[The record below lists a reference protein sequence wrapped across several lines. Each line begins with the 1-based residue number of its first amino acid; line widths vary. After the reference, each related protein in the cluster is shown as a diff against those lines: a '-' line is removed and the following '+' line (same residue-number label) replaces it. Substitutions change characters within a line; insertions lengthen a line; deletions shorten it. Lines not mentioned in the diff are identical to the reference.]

1 MAAFTAGT
9 SVPAGLVVP
18 MLLIGGSMGRLFGL
32 FAVESKK
39 IICDNYEEWNPDK
52 HSDLYY
58 WEMIY
63 RWVIKDCSM
72 PDPGTYAVVGM
83 AAFMGGSGRI
93 MVMLATVLL
102 ELTAD
107 AGMVRPLSPL

>member
-1 MAAFTAGT
+1 
-9 SVPAGLVVP
+9 
-18 MLLIGGSMGRLFGL
+18 MGRLLGL
-32 FAVESKK
+32 FAVETKK
-39 IICDNYEEWNPDK
+39 SFCGNYVEWNSDV

-58 WEMIY
+58 WEMVY
-63 RWVIKDCSM
+63 RWIIKDCSM

-93 MVMLATVLL
+93 TVMLATVLL

-107 AGMVRPLSPL
+107 AGMVRPLPSHYFICAIA